1 MTNFKVIERDD
12 SFYEDADKF
21 IELYYDKTIKKP
33 DILRK
38 LNISEGQYRRLRKY
52 CIEYKGLKAKLAS
65 NDNPKYY
72 NKAWNGKYNVRKTIG
87 KNNVSY
93 GYYDTPEIA
102 EAVVRELIKV
112 NWNKKEL
119 ARIQKEVLE

>member
-52 CIEYKGLKAKLAS
+52 CIEYKGLKAKQGEG
-65 NDNPKYY
+65 NKYY
-72 NKAWNGKYNVRKTIG
+72 TCVRDGVYHVRKRIG
-87 KNNVSY
+87 RNDVSY
-93 GYYDTPEIA
+93 GSYDTPEIA
-102 EAVVRELIKV
+102 ERIVEELIKV
-112 NWNKKEL
+112 NWNKKKLKGILE
-119 ARIQKEVLE
+119 EVLQ